1 MGRSGLNSQLILSTE
16 QHLSTAGTN
25 ECTNKT
31 ERKKKEKKQGKGV
44 TVLLMFYVHENKN
57 KDNKK
62 SAMI

>member
-31 ERKKKEKKQGKGV
+31 ERKKEKKQGKGV
-44 TVLLMFYVHENKN
+44 TVLLMFYAHENKN

-62 SAMI
+62 SAII